1 MVYLWERREL
11 SAQKKAVSAS
21 RMQKERI
28 TKDDGRYLIYY
39 SFDDEDEAGE
49 AGADETG
56 AAQAPDGSAGAR
68 GAADAAG
75 EAGSSC
81 CSGKAKAAGERK
93 GQGRKGCGS
102 CQN

>member
-1 MVYLWERREL
+1 
-11 SAQKKAVSAS
+11 
-21 RMQKERI
+21 MQKERT
-28 TKDDGRYLIYY
+28 TKDDGRYLIHY

-56 AAQAPDGSAGAR
+56 AAQAPDGSAGP

-75 EAGSSC
+75 EGAAAVP
-81 CSGKAKAAGERK
+81 AKPRLLENVRDKGE
-93 GQGRKGCGS
+93 KGCGS